1 MTCCARRALKESNM
15 FDLDLLGGRRAFD
28 DLLEAVL
35 EGGELALQLYRG
47 GAAARVQN
55 KPDRSPVTEADR
67 AVETHLRTFVG
78 KRFKGAQFFGE
89 EAGGDAEPNKHG
101 LRFIVDPIDGT
112 RTFLRGMPTWSILVG
127 LEYAGALIGGVAYMP
142 AAGDFYWA
150 IQGHG
155 AYANGRPV
163 RLSRIAKL
171 SDALV
176 CLGGLSQFT
185 DDGRGHLLEA
195 IARESYTQRAPGDFA
210 GYAALLA
217 GQADAVI
224 DPGVKPY
231 DIAAAYAIVREA
243 GGTLTA
249 LNGADTIEGPGAI
262 ASNGALHDE
271 LVAFISRHNP

>member
-1 MTCCARRALKESNM
+1 M
-15 FDLDLLGGRRAFD
+15 FDLDVIGGRRAFD
-28 DLLEAVL
+28 ELLDSVL
-35 EGGELALQLYRG
+35 QGGELALRLYRS
-47 GAAARVQN
+47 GAAARVQT

-67 AVETHLRTFVG
+67 AVEAHLRAFVA
-78 KRFKGAQFFGE
+78 KRFPGAAFFGE
-89 EAGGDAEPNKHG
+89 EEGGDTQRGTQG

-127 LEYAGALIGGVAYMP
+127 LEYAGHLIGGVAYMP
-142 AAGDFYWA
+142 AAGDFFWA
-150 IQGHG
+150 IDGHG

-163 RLSRIAKL
+163 RLSQVASL
-171 SDALV
+171 ADALV

-210 GYAALLA
+210 GYAALLS

-243 GGTLTA
+243 GGRLTA
-249 LNGADTIEGPGAI
+249 LDGADTIEGPGAI
-262 ASNGALHDE
+262 ASNGPLHDA
-271 LVAFISRHNP
+271 LLAFVARHDA